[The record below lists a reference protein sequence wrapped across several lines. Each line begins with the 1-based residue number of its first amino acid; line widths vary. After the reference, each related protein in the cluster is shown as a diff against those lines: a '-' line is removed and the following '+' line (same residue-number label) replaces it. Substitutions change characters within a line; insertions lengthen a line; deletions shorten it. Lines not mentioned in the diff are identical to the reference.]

1 MAVLPEHFFDHL
13 VAESCQIIGLEDA
26 SKILKDTDPV
36 VKLCARAAYIQSKK
50 FCKRPFHY
58 GERQDYYAAYHGP
71 LELRCIPIAV
81 NLADPNRSLLLSV
94 VVDGV
99 AVASEDVAILPDGRL
114 CLYTQEDDTA
124 APLYENIVVT
134 ATTGY
139 ETVEE
144 NDTLYTGLLL
154 QTLANYHRKDSLGLK
169 EVTGQHG
176 IARFPADSGEMIESA
191 KQVLEGLVYHG
202 QGCAV
207 GLGD

>member
-1 MAVLPEHFFDHL
+1 MAALPQQFFDQL

-36 VKLCARAAYIQSKK
+36 VKLCARSAYSQGKK
-50 FCKRPFHY
+50 FCKRPFHK
-58 GERQDYYAAYHGP
+58 GERVDFYSEYYGP
-71 LELRCIPIAV
+71 LELRSLPLCINPQDV
-81 NLADPNRSLLLSV
+81 NQSLLLAVS
-94 VVDGV
+94 VDGT
-99 AVASEDVAILPDGRL
+99 ALATTDFSILPDGRL
-114 CLYTQEDDTA
+114 CLYGKDDDTS
-124 APLYENIVVT
+124 APQYEKILVT
-134 ATTGY
+134 STTGY
-139 ETVEE
+139 EKVEE